1 MTDFNKKNTMNENP
15 KQQTRVRTD
24 ERTREAQN
32 VSVNTQQNVA
42 LTACPYCGSAVE
54 PDYEICPVCGHKL
67 VEYCTFCGANM
78 TANDIDCPE
87 CGMPSEGI
95 TCPDC
100 GTLNF
105 RSFCRKCNRPLS
117 RAARK
122 AVEKAKA
129 DPKVQEAV
137 SILVKMAELEA
148 EMQNVTDDD
157 DDVADDT
164 SHEPTEKELRLRE
177 LMGKVGFKPADKPK
191 AQPKQNT
198 SRRRE
203 EIQAEYQRMV
213 EEANKVLASMVP
225 PAGSTPQEQR
235 NYSTARKVAVMETYK
250 EKVTVSYKA
259 GQEEKL
265 GWVCNR
271 CQVFHSC
278 PEDCAV
284 VEYGGNWVTRTVD
297 VWATREEE
305 VEKQKKVYKRIE

>member
-1 MTDFNKKNTMNENP
+1 MNENQ
-15 KQQTRVRTD
+15 KQQVRVRTD
-24 ERTREAQN
+24 ERAREAQN

-42 LTACPYCGSAVE
+42 LTSCPFCGSAVE

-78 TANDIDCPE
+78 AATDIDCPE
-87 CGMPSEGI
+87 CGMPSEGVV
-95 TCPDC
+95 CPDC

-148 EMQNVTDDD
+148 EMQNATDDD
-157 DDVADDT
+157 DDVIDNT
-164 SHEPTEKELRLRE
+164 PHEPTEKELRLRE
-177 LMGKVGFKPADKPK
+177 LMGKVGFKPVEKPM
-191 AQPKQNT
+191 AQPKQNK
-198 SRRRE
+198 SRSRE
-203 EIQAEYQRMV
+203 EIQAEYKRMV
-213 EEANKVLASMVP
+213 EEANKVLESMVP

-250 EKVTVSYKA
+250 EKVTVSYLA
-259 GQEEKL
+259 GQEERM

-271 CQVFHSC
+271 CQIFHPNPQAC
-278 PEDCAV
+278 GV
-284 VEYGGNWVTRTVD
+284 REYGGHWTTRTID
-297 VWATREEE
+297 IWATREEE
-305 VEKQKKVYKRIE
+305 VEKQKKGYKRIE

>member
-1 MTDFNKKNTMNENP
+1 MNEGQ
-15 KQQTRVRTD
+15 KQQIRVRTD

-42 LTACPYCGSAVE
+42 LTACPFCGSAVE

-87 CGMPSEGI
+87 CGMPSDGV

-105 RSFCRKCNRPLS
+105 RSFCRKCSRPLS

-137 SILVKMAELEA
+137 DIMLKMAELEA
-148 EMQNVTDDD
+148 EMQNAAEEDGII
-157 DDVADDT
+157 DDT
-164 SHEPTEKELRLRE
+164 PHEPTEKELRLRE
-177 LMGKVGFKPADKPK
+177 LMGKVGFTPTEKPK
-191 AQPKQNT
+191 VQPKQNK
-198 SRRRE
+198 SRSRA

-213 EEANKVLASMVP
+213 EEANKVLESMVP

-250 EKVTVSYKA
+250 EKVNVSYIA
-259 GQEEKL
+259 GQEERM

-271 CQVFHSC
+271 CQIFHRC
-278 PEDCAV
+278 PEECGV
-284 VEYGGNWVTRTVD
+284 RKYGGHWTTRTVD
-297 VWATREEE
+297 IWATREEE

>member
-1 MTDFNKKNTMNENP
+1 
-15 KQQTRVRTD
+15 
-24 ERTREAQN
+24 

-42 LTACPYCGSAVE
+42 VTACPFCGSAVE

-67 VEYCTFCGANM
+67 VEYCTFCGASM
-78 TANDIDCPE
+78 TATDIDCPE
-87 CGMPSEGI
+87 CGMPSDGI

-148 EMQNVTDDD
+148 EMQNAIEEDDITDD
-157 DDVADDT
+157 T
-164 SHEPTEKELRLRE
+164 PHEPTEKELRLRE
-177 LMGKVGFKPADKPK
+177 LMGKVGFKPAEKPK
-191 AQPKQNT
+191 VQPKQNT
-198 SRRRE
+198 SRSRE
-203 EIQAEYQRMV
+203 EIQTEYQRMM

-250 EKVTVSYKA
+250 EKVTVSYIARQK
-259 GQEEKL
+259 EIL
-265 GWVCNR
+265 GWVCYR
-271 CQVFHSC
+271 CQIFHNC

-284 VEYGGNWVTRTVD
+284 KEYGGYYTTRTVD

>member
-42 LTACPYCGSAVE
+42 LTACPFCGSAVE
-54 PDYEICPVCGHKL
+54 PDYEICPACGHKL

-105 RSFCRKCNRPLS
+105 RSFCRKCSHPLS
-117 RAARK
+117 RVARK

-137 SILVKMAELEA
+137 DILVKMAELEA
-148 EMQNVTDDD
+148 EMQNATDDD
-157 DDVADDT
+157 SSDLDT
-164 SHEPTEKELRLRE
+164 PHEPTEKELRLRE
-177 LMGKVGFKPADKPK
+177 LMGKMGFKPAEKPQV
-191 AQPKQNT
+191 QPKQNK
-198 SRRRE
+198 SRSRK

-213 EEANKVLASMVP
+213 EEANRILESMVP

-235 NYSTARKVAVMETYK
+235 NYSTARKVAVIETYK
-250 EKVTVSYKA
+250 EKVTVSYLA

-265 GWVCNR
+265 GWVCNE
-271 CQVFHSC
+271 CQVFHKC
-278 PEDCAV
+278 PEECYV
-284 VEYGGNWVTRTVD
+284 REYGGHWITKTID
-297 VWATREEE
+297 IWETREEE

>member
-1 MTDFNKKNTMNENP
+1 MMNEDH
-15 KQQTRVRTD
+15 KQRERVRTD
-24 ERTREAQN
+24 ERTRAAQN
-32 VSVNTQQNVA
+32 TSANTQQNVA
-42 LTACPYCGSAVE
+42 VTACPFCGSAVE

-67 VEYCTFCGANM
+67 VEYCTFCGASM
-78 TANDIDCPE
+78 TATDIDCPE
-87 CGMPSEGI
+87 CGMPSDGV

-105 RSFCRKCNRPLS
+105 RSFCQQCNRPLS

-148 EMQNVTDDD
+148 EMQNATDDD
-157 DDVADDT
+157 GIPDDT
-164 SHEPTEKELRLRE
+164 PHKPTEKELRLRQ
-177 LMGKVGFKPADKPK
+177 LMGKVGFKPSEKPK
-191 AQPKQNT
+191 AQPKQSS
-198 SRRRE
+198 SRSRE

-213 EEANKVLASMVP
+213 EEANKVLESMVP

-250 EKVTVSYKA
+250 EKVTVSYIS
-259 GQEEKL
+259 QQIERM

-271 CQVFHSC
+271 CQVFHRS
-278 PEDCAV
+278 PEECLV
-284 VEYGGNWVTRTVD
+284 REYGGYWTTRTVD
-297 VWATREEE
+297 VWSTREEE
-305 VEKQKKVYKRIE
+305 VEKQRKVYKRID

>member
-1 MTDFNKKNTMNENP
+1 MKNTMNENP

-42 LTACPYCGSAVE
+42 LTASPFCGSAVE
-54 PDYEICPVCGHKL
+54 PAYDVCPACGHKL

-148 EMQNVTDDD
+148 EMQNATDDD
-157 DDVADDT
+157 SSDLDT
-164 SHEPTEKELRLRE
+164 PHEPTEKELRLRE
-177 LMGKVGFKPADKPK
+177 LMGKVGFKPAEKPK
-191 AQPKQNT
+191 VQPKQNT
-198 SRRRE
+198 SRSRE
-203 EIQAEYQRMV
+203 EIQTEYQRMM

-250 EKVTVSYKA
+250 EQVTVSHMHSQK
-259 GQEEKL
+259 EL
-265 GWVCNR
+265 LLWV
-271 CQVFHSC
+271 S
-278 PEDCAV
+278 
-284 VEYGGNWVTRTVD
+284 
-297 VWATREEE
+297 
-305 VEKQKKVYKRIE
+305 

>member
-1 MTDFNKKNTMNENP
+1 MNENQ
-15 KQQTRVRTD
+15 KQQVRVRTD
-24 ERTREAQN
+24 ERAREAQN

-42 LTACPYCGSAVE
+42 LTTCPYCGSAVE

-78 TANDIDCPE
+78 AATDIDCPE

-148 EMQNVTDDD
+148 EMQNATDED
-157 DDVADDT
+157 DDVVDNT
-164 SHEPTEKELRLRE
+164 PHEPTEKELRLRE
-177 LMGKVGFKPADKPK
+177 LMDKVGFKPAEKPK
-191 AQPKQNT
+191 AQPKQNK
-198 SRRRE
+198 SRGRE

-213 EEANKVLASMVP
+213 EEANKMLESMVP

-250 EKVTVSYKA
+250 EKVTVSYLA
-259 GQEEKL
+259 GQEERM

-271 CQVFHSC
+271 CQIFHPNPQAC
-278 PEDCAV
+278 GV
-284 VEYGGNWVTRTVD
+284 REYGGHWTTRTID

>member
-1 MTDFNKKNTMNENP
+1 MNENQ
-15 KQQTRVRTD
+15 KQQVRVRTD
-24 ERTREAQN
+24 ERAREAQN

-42 LTACPYCGSAVE
+42 LTTCPYCGSAVE

-78 TANDIDCPE
+78 AATDIDCPE
-87 CGMPSEGI
+87 CGMPSDGI

-100 GTLNF
+100 GALNF

-122 AVEKAKA
+122 AVEKAKT

-148 EMQNVTDDD
+148 EMRNATDDD
-157 DDVADDT
+157 DDVVDNT
-164 SHEPTEKELRLRE
+164 PHEPTEKELRLRE
-177 LMGKVGFKPADKPK
+177 LMGKVGFKPAEKPK
-191 AQPKQNT
+191 VQPKQNK
-198 SRRRE
+198 SRSRE

-213 EEANKVLASMVP
+213 EEANKVLESMVP

-250 EKVTVSYKA
+250 EKVTVSYLA
-259 GQEEKL
+259 GQEERM

-271 CQVFHSC
+271 CQIFHPNPQAC
-278 PEDCAV
+278 GV
-284 VEYGGNWVTRTVD
+284 RGYGGHWTTRTID
-297 VWATREEE
+297 IWATREEE

>member
-1 MTDFNKKNTMNENP
+1 MMNEDP
-15 KQQTRVRTD
+15 KQRERVRTD
-24 ERTREAQN
+24 ERTRAAQN
-32 VSVNTQQNVA
+32 TSANTQQNVA
-42 LTACPYCGSAVE
+42 VTACPFCGSAVE

-67 VEYCTFCGANM
+67 VEYCTFCGASM
-78 TANDIDCPE
+78 TATDIDCPE
-87 CGMPSEGI
+87 CGMPSDGV

-105 RSFCRKCNRPLS
+105 RSFCRQCNRPLS

-148 EMQNVTDDD
+148 EMQNATDDD
-157 DDVADDT
+157 GTPDDT
-164 SHEPTEKELRLRE
+164 PHEPTEKELRLRE
-177 LMGKVGFKPADKPK
+177 LMGKVGFKPAEKPK
-191 AQPKQNT
+191 AQPKQSS
-198 SRRRE
+198 SRSRE

-213 EEANKVLASMVP
+213 EEANKVLESMVP

-250 EKVTVSYKA
+250 EKVTVSYIS
-259 GQEEKL
+259 QQIERM

-271 CQVFHSC
+271 CQVFHRS
-278 PEDCAV
+278 PEECLV
-284 VEYGGNWVTRTVD
+284 REYGGYWTTRTVD
-297 VWATREEE
+297 VWSTREEE
-305 VEKQKKVYKRIE
+305 VEKQRKVYKRID

>member
-1 MTDFNKKNTMNENP
+1 MNENQ
-15 KQQTRVRTD
+15 KQQVRVRTD
-24 ERTREAQN
+24 ERTLEAQN
-32 VSVNTQQNVA
+32 VSVNTQQNEA
-42 LTACPYCGSAVE
+42 LTACPYCGSAVQSN
-54 PDYEICPVCGHKL
+54 YEICPVCGHKL

-78 TANDIDCPE
+78 VATDIDCPE
-87 CGMPSEGI
+87 CGMPSEGVV
-95 TCPDC
+95 CPDC

-148 EMQNVTDDD
+148 EMQNATDDD
-157 DDVADDT
+157 DDVTDNT
-164 SHEPTEKELRLRE
+164 PHEPTEKELRLRE
-177 LMGKVGFKPADKPK
+177 LMGKVGFKPSEKPK
-191 AQPKQNT
+191 AQPKQNK
-198 SRRRE
+198 SRSRE

-213 EEANKVLASMVP
+213 EEANKVLESMVP

-250 EKVTVSYKA
+250 EKVTVSYIS
-259 GQEEKL
+259 QQIERM

-271 CQVFHSC
+271 CQVFHRS
-278 PEDCAV
+278 PEECLV
-284 VEYGGNWVTRTVD
+284 REYGGYWTTRTVD
-297 VWATREEE
+297 VWSTREEE
-305 VEKQKKVYKRIE
+305 VEKQRKVYKRID

>member
-1 MTDFNKKNTMNENP
+1 MNENQ
-15 KQQTRVRTD
+15 KQQVRVRTD

-78 TANDIDCPE
+78 AATDIDCPE

-95 TCPDC
+95 TCPYC

-129 DPKVQEAV
+129 DPKLQEAV

-148 EMQNVTDDD
+148 EMQNATDED
-157 DDVADDT
+157 DDVVDNT
-164 SHEPTEKELRLRE
+164 PHEPTEKELRLRE
-177 LMGKVGFKPADKPK
+177 LMDKVDFKPAEKPK
-191 AQPKQNT
+191 AQPKQNK
-198 SRRRE
+198 SRGRE
-203 EIQAEYQRMV
+203 EIQTEYQRMV
-213 EEANKVLASMVP
+213 EEANKVLESMVP

-250 EKVTVSYKA
+250 EKVTVSYLA
-259 GQEEKL
+259 GQEERM

-271 CQVFHSC
+271 CQIFHPNPQAC
-278 PEDCAV
+278 GV
-284 VEYGGNWVTRTVD
+284 REYGGHWTTRTID

>member
-1 MTDFNKKNTMNENP
+1 MNENQ
-15 KQQTRVRTD
+15 KQQVRVRTD
-24 ERTREAQN
+24 ERAREAQN

-42 LTACPYCGSAVE
+42 LTTCPYCGSAVE

-78 TANDIDCPE
+78 AATDIDCPE
-87 CGMPSEGI
+87 CGMPSDGI

-100 GTLNF
+100 GALNF

-122 AVEKAKA
+122 AVEKAKT

-148 EMQNVTDDD
+148 EMRNATDDD
-157 DDVADDT
+157 DDVVDNT
-164 SHEPTEKELRLRE
+164 PHEPTEKELRLRE
-177 LMGKVGFKPADKPK
+177 LMGKVGFKPAEKPK
-191 AQPKQNT
+191 VQPKQNK
-198 SRRRE
+198 SRSRE

-213 EEANKVLASMVP
+213 EEANKVLESMVP

-250 EKVTVSYKA
+250 EKVTVSYIA

-265 GWVCNR
+265 GWVCNE
-271 CQVFHSC
+271 CQIFHQC
-278 PEDCAV
+278 PEQCGV
-284 VEYGGNWVTRTVD
+284 RQYGGHWTTRTVD
-297 VWATREEE
+297 IWVTREEE
-305 VEKQKKVYKRIE
+305 VEKQRKVYKRIE

>member
-1 MTDFNKKNTMNENP
+1 MNERE
-15 KQQTRVRTD
+15 KQQTHVRTA
-24 ERTREAQN
+24 ERAREAQN

-42 LTACPYCGSAVE
+42 LTACPFCGSAVE

-78 TANDIDCPE
+78 TATDIDCPE
-87 CGMPSEGI
+87 CGMPSDGV

-105 RSFCRKCNRPLS
+105 RSFCRKCSRPLS

-137 SILVKMAELEA
+137 DIMVKMAELEA
-148 EMQNVTDDD
+148 EMQNATEDDGII
-157 DDVADDT
+157 DDT
-164 SHEPTEKELRLRE
+164 PNEPTEKELRLRE
-177 LMGKVGFKPADKPK
+177 LMGKVGFTPTEKINV
-191 AQPKQNT
+191 QSKQNK
-198 SRRRE
+198 SRSRE

-213 EEANKVLASMVP
+213 EEANRILESMLP

-250 EKVTVSYKA
+250 EKVTVSYIA
-259 GQEEKL
+259 RQEERM
-265 GWVCNR
+265 GWVCIK
-271 CQVFHSC
+271 CQNFHKN
-278 PEDCAV
+278 PQECAV
-284 VEYGGNWVTRTVD
+284 RKYGGYWTTRTVD
-297 VWATREEE
+297 IWATREEE
-305 VEKQKKVYKRIE
+305 VEKQRKVYKRIK

>member
-1 MTDFNKKNTMNENP
+1 MNEGQ
-15 KQQTRVRTD
+15 KQQIRVRTD

-42 LTACPYCGSAVE
+42 LTSCPFCGSAVE

-67 VEYCTFCGANM
+67 VEYCTFCGASM
-78 TANDIDCPE
+78 SATDIDCPE
-87 CGMPSEGI
+87 CGMPSDGI
-95 TCPDC
+95 ICPDC

-105 RSFCRKCNRPLS
+105 RSFCRKCSRPLS

-137 SILVKMAELEA
+137 DIMLKMAELEA
-148 EMQNVTDDD
+148 EMQNATEEDSII
-157 DDVADDT
+157 DDT
-164 SHEPTEKELRLRE
+164 PHEPTEKELRLRE
-177 LMGKVGFKPADKPK
+177 LMGKVGFTPTEKPK
-191 AQPKQNT
+191 VQPKQNK
-198 SRRRE
+198 SRSRA

-213 EEANKVLASMVP
+213 EEANRILESMVP

-250 EKVTVSYKA
+250 EKVNVSYIA
-259 GQEEKL
+259 GQEERM

-271 CQVFHSC
+271 CQIFHRA
-278 PEDCAV
+278 PEECGV
-284 VEYGGNWVTRTVD
+284 REYGGHWTTRTVD
-297 VWATREEE
+297 IWATREEE

>member
-1 MTDFNKKNTMNENP
+1 MNENQ
-15 KQQTRVRTD
+15 KQQVRVRTD
-24 ERTREAQN
+24 ERASEAQN

-42 LTACPYCGSAVE
+42 LTTCPFCGSAVE

-78 TANDIDCPE
+78 AATDIDCPE
-87 CGMPSEGI
+87 CGMPSDGI

-100 GTLNF
+100 GALNF

-148 EMQNVTDDD
+148 EMQNAIDDD

-164 SHEPTEKELRLRE
+164 PHEPTEKELRLRE
-177 LMGKVGFKPADKPK
+177 LMGKVGFKPAEKPK
-191 AQPKQNT
+191 VQPKQNK
-198 SRRRE
+198 SRGRE

-213 EEANKVLASMVP
+213 EEANKVLESMVP

-250 EKVTVSYKA
+250 EKVTVSYLA
-259 GQEEKL
+259 GQEERM

-271 CQVFHSC
+271 CQIFHPNPQAC
-278 PEDCAV
+278 GV
-284 VEYGGNWVTRTVD
+284 REYGGHWTTRTID

>member
-1 MTDFNKKNTMNENP
+1 MNENQ
-15 KQQTRVRTD
+15 KQQVRVRTD

-78 TANDIDCPE
+78 AVTDIDCPE

-148 EMQNVTDDD
+148 EMQNATDED
-157 DDVADDT
+157 DDVVDNT
-164 SHEPTEKELRLRE
+164 PHEPTEKELRLRE
-177 LMGKVGFKPADKPK
+177 LMDKVGFKPAEKPK
-191 AQPKQNT
+191 AQPKQNK
-198 SRRRE
+198 SRGRE

-213 EEANKVLASMVP
+213 EEANKVLESMVP

-250 EKVTVSYKA
+250 EKVTVSYLA
-259 GQEEKL
+259 GQEERM

-271 CQVFHSC
+271 CQIFHPNPQAC
-278 PEDCAV
+278 GV
-284 VEYGGNWVTRTVD
+284 REYGGHWTTRTID

>member
-1 MTDFNKKNTMNENP
+1 MNETP
-15 KQQTRVRTD
+15 KQLTRVRTD
-24 ERTREAQN
+24 ERARETRN
-32 VSVNTQQNVA
+32 VSVNIRQNVA
-42 LTACPYCGSAVE
+42 LTACPFCGSAVE

-100 GTLNF
+100 GALNF
-105 RSFCRKCNRPLS
+105 RSFCRKCSRPLS

-148 EMQNVTDDD
+148 EMQNTVEEDDITDD
-157 DDVADDT
+157 T
-164 SHEPTEKELRLRE
+164 PHEPTEKELRLRE
-177 LMGKVGFKPADKPK
+177 LMGKVGFKPAEKPK
-191 AQPKQNT
+191 VQPKQNT
-198 SRRRE
+198 SRSRE
-203 EIQAEYQRMV
+203 EIQTEYQRMV
-213 EEANKVLASMVP
+213 EEANKVLESMLP
-225 PAGSTPQEQR
+225 PVGSTPQEQR

-250 EKVTVSYKA
+250 EKVTVSYIARQK
-259 GQEEKL
+259 EIL
-265 GWVCNR
+265 GWVCYR
-271 CQVFHSC
+271 CQIFHNC

-284 VEYGGNWVTRTVD
+284 KEYGGYYTTRTVD

-305 VEKQKKVYKRIE
+305 VEKQKKVYKRI